1 MLFTALIAG
10 FEAIKENP
18 NFSIIDHITAE
29 NQGLNLVTRASQE
42 IELKAQ
48 GWNAT
53 KEA

>member
-1 MLFTALIAG
+1 
-10 FEAIKENP
+10 
-18 NFSIIDHITAE
+18 
-29 NQGLNLVTRASQE
+29 LNLVTRAGQE